1 MSNHYHPK
9 RITPA
14 SGPLRG
20 ILFRARRKDNQQVAG
35 VKERCESFLTRK
47 RPYELRNRF
56 ARFVAQG
63 QPGEVSRFYISVNA
77 RDNAKT
83 RTALMHLLIDADDVD
98 MATLDQM
105 AVSVAMQPEQR
116 AERHWL
122 LDVDDPSRIRVEA
135 LRRRIHRIYEESD
148 APGGVTVIPTIN
160 GYHLICSHGFDARQL
175 GDMQEWADIKK
186 DALYLHAWET
196 NPADKER

>member
-9 RITPA
+9 RITA
-14 SGPLRG
+14 NSGPLLG
-20 ILFRARRKDNQQVAG
+20 VLFRARRKDNQQVAG
-35 VKERCESFLTRK
+35 FKERCESFLTRK

-56 ARFVAQG
+56 ARFVDQG
-63 QPGEVSRFYISVNA
+63 QPGEISRFYISVNA

-83 RTALMHLLIDADDVD
+83 LKAIMHLLIDAQDVD
-98 MATLDQM
+98 MATLGQM

-116 AERHWL
+116 ATRRWL
-122 LDVDDPSRIRVEA
+122 LDMDDPSLFRAEA
-135 LRRRIHRIYEESD
+135 LRRRIERIYEESD
-148 APGGVTVIPTIN
+148 APGRVTVLPTIN
-160 GYHLICSHGFDARQL
+160 GHHLICPHGFDVRQL

-196 NPADKER
+196 NPADKEW

>member
-14 SGPLRG
+14 SGPLLG
-20 ILFRARRKDNQQVAG
+20 ILFRSRRKDNQQVPG
-35 VKERCESFLTRK
+35 FTERCESFLTRK

-56 ARFVAQG
+56 ARFVNQG
-63 QPGEVSRFYISVNA
+63 QPGEVSRFYVSVNA

-122 LDVDDPSRIRVEA
+122 LDVDDPSRSRVEA
-135 LRRRIHRIYEESD
+135 LRRRIERIYEESE
-148 APGGVTVIPTIN
+148 APGVVTVIPTIN
-160 GYHLICSHGFDARQL
+160 GYHLVCSHGFDVRQL
-175 GDMQEWADIKK
+175 GDMQEWAEVKK
-186 DALYLHAWET
+186 DALYLYDHAR
-196 NPADKER
+196 KEAS